1 MMKILISD
9 AFDPSLPE
17 RLVAYGEVLEPSQ
30 LAEAEVLLVRS
41 RTKCRP
47 EFIDRIPNLK
57 LIIRGGVGLDNIDLE
72 YCAKKG
78 ITVHNTPTASSVAVA
93 EIAMSLMLGLPN
105 QLPYA
110 HEGMLK
116 GEWRKKKIK
125 RFELYGKTLGLIGIG
140 RIATEVAKRA
150 RAFGMRV
157 IAFDKYV
164 ECSKVAEMLS
174 FEALLPQAD
183 FISLHTPLTPETQGM
198 INAEVIA
205 GMKDGVLLI
214 NTGRGKCIIEE
225 DVVAALE
232 SGKLAGYGTDVW
244 YNDPPGETPLTQAPN
259 TLLLPHIGAS
269 SRENLL
275 RIGDIVC
282 ELIEEFGAKS

>member
-1 MMKILISD
+1 MKILISD